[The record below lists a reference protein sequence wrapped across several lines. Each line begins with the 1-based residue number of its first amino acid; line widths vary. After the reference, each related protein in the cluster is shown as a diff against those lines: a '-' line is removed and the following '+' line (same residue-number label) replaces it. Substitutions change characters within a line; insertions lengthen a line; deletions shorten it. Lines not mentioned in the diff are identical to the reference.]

1 MFKPQHIG
9 LIFSNTEVE
18 TAQNKRDDAVYKD
31 AWALLDNHLP
41 KDDFEL
47 AQLQGLRYRLT
58 DDIQSGASTITI
70 LPTLLSAQPINDTNL
85 ITIIRESFVVAQCIE
100 LVRDHGDMTQ
110 AGLTRLQDSLIER
123 VSLLDNHVDEDT
135 QISHLLWLATLKMGL
150 SIISEDEALFNECVN
165 IYKQTIDEDVRP
177 EGYLPRAINGETAVD
192 NFLNQIRSAQ
202 ALTLMAEMARHVGT
216 DLYTYE
222 KRGVSVLTA
231 TTYPLYYYF
240 FPEKWKWVKEVYK
253 GGKMVDT
260 EVLEDDDAKAI
271 YRNHAGFLEMLNT
284 HYGTR
289 PLKAIRMMLDDLRPI
304 YDVYGGGITTL
315 TNGYTEKKRRGWFG

>member
-9 LIFSNTEVE
+9 LIFSKTAIK
-18 TAQNKRDDAVYKD
+18 TAQNKRNDAVYKD
-31 AWALLDNHLP
+31 SWMLLKIHLP
-41 KDDFEL
+41 KNDFEL
-47 AQLQGLRYRLT
+47 AQLQGLRYRFN
-58 DDIQSGASTITI
+58 DDTQSGASTITI

-85 ITIIRESFVVAQCIE
+85 IAIIRESFVVAQCVE
-100 LVRDHGDMTQ
+100 LVRDHNNMTEALLAQLQ
-110 AGLTRLQDSLIER
+110 ASLIER
-123 VSLLDNHVDEDT
+123 VKLIDNHVDGET
-135 QISHLLWLATLKMGL
+135 QISHLLWLATLKMAVSVVL
-150 SIISEDEALFNECVN
+150 EDEALFNECVT
-165 IYKQTIDEDVRP
+165 IYQQTIDEDVRP

-202 ALTLMAEMARHVGT
+202 ALTLMAEMARHAGI
-216 DLYTYE
+216 DLYAYE

-253 GGKMVDT
+253 GGKIVDT
-260 EVLEDDDAKAI
+260 EVLEDDDAKQI
-271 YRNHAGFLEMLNT
+271 YRNHAGFLEVLNT
-284 HYGTR
+284 QYGTR
-289 PLKAIRMMLDDLRPI
+289 PLKAIRMILDDLRPL